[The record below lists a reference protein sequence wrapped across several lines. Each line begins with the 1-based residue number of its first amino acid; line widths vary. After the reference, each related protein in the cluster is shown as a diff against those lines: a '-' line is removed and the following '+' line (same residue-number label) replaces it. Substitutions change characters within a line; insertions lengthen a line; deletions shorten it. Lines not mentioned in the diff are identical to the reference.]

1 MGSLLGMARSVDYRS
16 TSQYPAEEVYA
27 TMVDPEYLRE
37 RLRRMGGPGAE
48 LLEHRADAESAR
60 YRLRHGLS
68 SADLP
73 PIVATL
79 MKGDIVIERTEEI
92 EREDAGRYRGDVAVR
107 IHGTPAS
114 AAGWMRLADIDGT
127 GSEFVIHA
135 DVTVKVPLLG
145 GKIEGIVADQVRS
158 LLAAE
163 TAFTLEWLARQK

>member
-1 MGSLLGMARSVDYRS
+1 MARSVDYRS
-16 TSQYPAEEVYA
+16 TSQHPAEEVYA
-27 TMVDPEYLRE
+27 TMVDPEFLRE

-48 LLEHRADAESAR
+48 LLEHRADAEGAR

-73 PIVATL
+73 PIVGTL
-79 MKGDIVIERTEEI
+79 MSGDIVIERTEEI
-92 EREDAGRYRGDVAVR
+92 EREDAGRYRGDVTVH
-107 IHGTPAS
+107 IHGTPAPAS

-127 GSEFVIHA
+127 GSEFVVHA